1 MKFEKNV
8 GCKVLLTIN
17 LFSYT
22 PDEIDAREYRN
33 VDPTS
38 IHILSVFYYAQLTVR
53 TKTENLNFI

>member
-22 PDEIDAREYRN
+22 LDEIDAREYRN

-38 IHILSVFYYAQLTVR
+38 IHISVFYYAQLTVR